1 MPLYGRAFAE
11 DEHREHGAAAV
22 VVGHGFWQRVLGGR
36 QDLEALTVRV
46 DGQVAAVV
54 GVMPPGFAYPA
65 GAEVWTPKERVPDA
79 SGRTAHNLRV
89 VARVRGDVPLA
100 QARAEMSAIAA
111 RLEAAHGD
119 DHDGT
124 DAAVDSLQERL
135 VGASRPLLLVLLGA
149 VAVVLLGACVNVASM
164 LVARSTDRRKE
175 LAVRLALG
183 ASRGQL
189 VRLLLTENMI
199 LGLAGALLGLGLASV
214 LMRALVT
221 LAPPQLPRLDEVG
234 IDGPVVAFGVLVA
247 LQRRSSSGC
256 GPRSVS
262 RGPICATRWSNPA
275 AAWPPAAARVRDW
288 RWSRSKRR
296 WPWCSSAGP
305 GCWCAASSRCCR

>member
-1 MPLYGRAFAE
+1 M
-11 DEHREHGAAAV
+11 
-22 VVGHGFWQRVLGGR
+22 
-36 QDLEALTVRV
+36 
-46 DGQVAAVV
+46 AAVV

-89 VARVRGDVPLA
+89 VARVRRDVPLA

-119 DHDGT
+119 NHDGT
-124 DAAVDSLQERL
+124 DAAVDSLQERI

-189 VRLLLTENMI
+189 VRLLLTENI
-199 LGLAGALLGLGLASV
+199 DPRAG
-214 LMRALVT
+214 
-221 LAPPQLPRLDEVG
+221 
-234 IDGPVVAFGVLVA
+234 
-247 LQRRSSSGC
+247 RR
-256 GPRSVS
+256 GPRP
-262 RGPICATRWSNPA
+262 G
-275 AAWPPAAARVRDW
+275 ARRA
-288 RWSRSKRR
+288 
-296 WPWCSSAGP
+296 C
-305 GCWCAASSRCCR
+305 